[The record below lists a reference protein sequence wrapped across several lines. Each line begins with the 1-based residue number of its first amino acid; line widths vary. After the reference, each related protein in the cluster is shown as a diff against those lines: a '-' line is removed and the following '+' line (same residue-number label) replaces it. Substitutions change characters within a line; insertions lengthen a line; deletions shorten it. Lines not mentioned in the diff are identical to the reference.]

1 MNRSPSAVN
10 KRRDPSPAVP
20 SPPRARAKNAGNGRD
35 RGLRIGAL
43 GMACAVVIAACGNP
57 NAVVTGPNATP
68 HGAVP
73 DNHTAVLTW
82 TPVRSMTGGRS
93 LKNLAGYKIY
103 YGTSPRTMRT
113 VTLPD
118 PTLTTYHITNLA
130 SGTWYFAVAA
140 YTRDGVEG
148 IQSNIAT
155 KTVH

>member
-10 KRRDPSPAVP
+10 KPRDPRAASP
-20 SPPRARAKNAGNGRD
+20 SPPRTRAKNAGNGRD

-43 GMACAVVIAACGNP
+43 GIACALGIAACGNP
-57 NAVVTGPNATP
+57 NSVVTGPNATP
-68 HGAVP
+68 HGSAP
-73 DNHTAVLTW
+73 DNHTAILSW
-82 TPVRSMTGGRS
+82 TPVRSTTDGRP

-113 VTLPD
+113 VTLAD

-140 YTRDGVEG
+140 YTSDGVEG
-148 IQSNIAT
+148 IHSNVAT
-155 KTVH
+155 KRVH